1 MWIIQSPFCFVCSL
15 SSLVKST
22 PILLKKKKVLPTPL
36 SSQMGSLPNASP
48 ESYSQFIFDKRAKDL
63 QRRKD
68 SLCNKQCWENWIT
81 TQKRMKLGFYLMPY
95 IKINSKWIKD
105 INISPETVKLLEGS
119 TAGETQILTLVLAI
133 IFWTWHQSTSNKSK
147 NTQVW
152 LNQTKSI
159 CTVKETNKMK
169 RHLWNGRK
177 YLQTR
182 YLIRG

>member
-1 MWIIQSPFCFVCSL
+1 M
-15 SSLVKST
+15 KST
-22 PILLKKKKVLPTPL
+22 PILLKKKKKKKCSQLLYPL
-36 SSQMGSLPNASP
+36 KWVPSIGQVTLPNASP

-68 SLCNKQCWENWIT
+68 SLCNKRCWENWIA

-105 INISPETVKLLEGS
+105 INISPETIKLLEES
-119 TAGETQILTLVLAI
+119 TAGETQILTLVLPI

-147 NTQVW
+147 NTQVG
-152 LNQTKSI
+152 LNQTKSV

-169 RHLWNGRK
+169 RHLQNGRK
-177 YLQTR
+177 YLQTM